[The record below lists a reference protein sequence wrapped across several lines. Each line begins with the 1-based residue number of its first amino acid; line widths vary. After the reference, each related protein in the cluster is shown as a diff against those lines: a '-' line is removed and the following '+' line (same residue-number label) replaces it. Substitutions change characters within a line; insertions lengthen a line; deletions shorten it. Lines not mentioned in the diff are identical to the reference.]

1 MRKMTK
7 IFNKEEGFTGL
18 EAAIVLIAFVVVAA
32 VFSYVVLGAG
42 FFTTQKAQ
50 EVVYS
55 SVDMASSSMEVL
67 GNVNGNGTV
76 DLSDPTN
83 SRIDGIRFVLGLT
96 AGGAPVDLANTNMVF
111 SGSEGL
117 TDLKRAT
124 EIDADS
130 GNVIHPTNEAYVYG
144 TWYIID
150 ITNGDTGSLL
160 DNQKQVTIYA
170 FLDDDNLIHPNDSF
184 SLEIKP
190 PVGAA
195 YAIKRKAP
203 AGIKVNKIIKEPTSA
218 IMDPYIFPFFLK
230 FPQRRP

>member
-1 MRKMTK
+1 MTK
-7 IFNKEEGFTGL
+7 LFNKDEGFTGL
-18 EAAIVLIAFVVVAA
+18 VAAIVLIAFVVVAA

-67 GNVNGNGTV
+67 GNVYGNGTV
-76 DLSDPTN
+76 NATN
-83 SRIDGIRFVLGLT
+83 PESSRIHALQFVLGLT
-96 AGGAPVDLANTNMVF
+96 AGGAPVDLANTNLVF

-117 TDLKRAT
+117 SDLERDDKIQAT
-124 EIDADS
+124 SD
-130 GNVIHPTNEAYVYG
+130 NVTHTTGSYTAG
-144 TWYIID
+144 TWYITD
-150 ITNGDTGSLL
+150 IANGDTGSLL

-170 FLDDDNLIHPNDSF
+170 ELPTTNLIHPNDSF

-203 AGIKVNKIIKEPTSA
+203 AGIKVNNILT
-218 IMDPYIFPFFLK
+218 
-230 FPQRRP
+230 

>member
-1 MRKMTK
+1 MTK
-7 IFNKEEGFTGL
+7 IFNKDEGFTGL

-67 GNVNGNGTV
+67 GNVYGNGTV
-76 DLSDPTN
+76 NATNPEN
-83 SRIDGIRFVLGLT
+83 SRIHGLKFVLGLT
-96 AGGAPVDLANTNMVF
+96 AGGAPVDLANTNLVF

-117 TDLKRAT
+117 SDLERDTAINAT
-124 EIDADS
+124 LSD
-130 GNVIHPTNEAYVYG
+130 VIHHSSSYTAG
-144 TWYIID
+144 TWYITD
-150 ITNGDTGSLL
+150 ISNGDTGSLL
-160 DNQKQVTIYA
+160 DNQKQVTVYA
-170 FLDDDNLIHPNDSF
+170 ELPTTNLIHPNDSF

-203 AGIKVNKIIKEPTSA
+203 AGIKEVNILT
-218 IMDPYIFPFFLK
+218 
-230 FPQRRP
+230 

>member
-1 MRKMTK
+1 MTK
-7 IFNKEEGFTGL
+7 IFNKDEGFTGL

-67 GNVNGNGTV
+67 GNVHGNGTV
-76 DLSDPTN
+76 NPSDPTL
-83 SRIDGIRFVLGLT
+83 SRIDALRFVLGLT
-96 AGGAPVDLANTNMVF
+96 AGGAPVDLANTNLVF
-111 SGSEGL
+111 SGSENL
-117 TDLKRAT
+117 TDLKRADKIKATNLDVVTPIASAT
-124 EIDADS
+124 E
-130 GNVIHPTNEAYVYG
+130 GG
-144 TWYIID
+144 TWYIVD
-150 ITNGDTGSLL
+150 ITNGDKGSLL

-170 FLDDDNLIHPNDSF
+170 VLPADNKIHPNDSF

-203 AGIKVNKIIKEPTSA
+203 AGIKEVNILT
-218 IMDPYIFPFFLK
+218 
-230 FPQRRP
+230 

>member
-1 MRKMTK
+1 MTK
-7 IFNKEEGFTGL
+7 IFNKDEGFTGL

-67 GNVNGNGTV
+67 GNVYGNGTV
-76 DLSDPTN
+76 DPSTPSN
-83 SRIDGIRFVLGLT
+83 CRIDGIQFVVGLT
-96 AGGAPVDLANTNMVF
+96 AGGASVDLANTNLVF
-111 SGSEGL
+111 SGPQGL
-117 TDLKRAT
+117 RDLKRN
-124 EIDADS
+124 EKIDATS
-130 GNVIHPTNEAYVYG
+130 TNVIDTLEHARG
-144 TWYIID
+144 TEFMWTIID

-170 FLDDDNLIHPNDSF
+170 QLDDEAIHPNDAF

-190 PVGAA
+190 PVGTS

-203 AGIKVNKIIKEPTSA
+203 AGIKEINQ
-218 IMDPYIFPFFLK
+218 LN
-230 FPQRRP
+230 

>member
-1 MRKMTK
+1 MTK
-7 IFNKEEGFTGL
+7 IFNKDEGFTGL

-67 GNVNGNGTV
+67 GNVYGNGTV
-76 DLSDPTN
+76 DSNPTL
-83 SRIDGIRFVLGLT
+83 SRIDGIQFVVGLT
-96 AGGAPVDLANTNMVF
+96 AGGASVDLANTNLVF
-111 SGSEGL
+111 SGPQGL
-117 TDLKRAT
+117 KDLKRNDKIKAT
-124 EIDADS
+124 S
-130 GNVIHPTNEAYVYG
+130 TNVIDTLDNARG
-144 TWYIID
+144 TEFMWSIID
-150 ITNGDTGSLL
+150 IANGDTGSLL

-170 FLDDDNLIHPNDSF
+170 QLDDDAIHPNDAF

-190 PVGAA
+190 PVGTS

-203 AGIKVNKIIKEPTSA
+203 AGIKEVNQ
-218 IMDPYIFPFFLK
+218 LN
-230 FPQRRP
+230 

>member
-7 IFNKEEGFTGL
+7 IFNKDEGFTGL

-67 GNVNGNGTV
+67 GNVYGHGTIV
-76 DLSDPTN
+76 LANPSESNITAL
-83 SRIDGIRFVLGLT
+83 RFVVGLT
-96 AGGAPVDLANTNMVF
+96 AGGAPVDLANTNLVF
-111 SGSEGL
+111 SGSGGL
-117 TDLKRAT
+117 KDLIRDSSIKAT
-124 EIDADS
+124 EEDVVTDIGSATAAD
-130 GNVIHPTNEAYVYG
+130 

-150 ITNGDTGSLL
+150 ITNGDKGSLL

-170 FLDDDNLIHPNDSF
+170 NLHEKAIMPNDDF

-203 AGIKVNKIIKEPTSA
+203 AGIKEINILT
-218 IMDPYIFPFFLK
+218 
-230 FPQRRP
+230 

>member
-1 MRKMTK
+1 MTK
-7 IFNKEEGFTGL
+7 IFNKDEGFTGL

-67 GNVNGNGTV
+67 GNVYGNGTV
-76 DLSDPTN
+76 AADPEN
-83 SRIDGIRFVLGLT
+83 SRIDGIKFVVGLT
-96 AGGAPVDLANTNMVF
+96 AGGASVDLANTNLVF
-111 SGSEGL
+111 SGPHGL
-117 TDLKRAT
+117 KDLARST
-124 EIDADS
+124 TIDANS
-130 GNVIHPTNEAYVYG
+130 GNVIDSQTTIDSGAAF
-144 TWYIID
+144 TWYIVD

-170 FLDDDNLIHPNDSF
+170 KLDNTAIEPNDAF

-190 PVGAA
+190 PVGTS

-203 AGIKVNKIIKEPTSA
+203 AGIKKVNT
-218 IMDPYIFPFFLK
+218 LT
-230 FPQRRP
+230 

>member
-1 MRKMTK
+1 MCSTKEMRKMTK
-7 IFNKEEGFTGL
+7 IFNKDEGFTGL

-67 GNVNGNGTV
+67 GNVHGNGTV
-76 DLSDPTN
+76 NLADPTA
-83 SRIDGIRFVLGLT
+83 SRIDALRFVVGLT
-96 AGGAPVDLANTNMVF
+96 AGGAPVDLANTNLVF
-111 SGSEGL
+111 SGSGGL
-117 TDLKRAT
+117 IDLKRAENIKAT
-124 EIDADS
+124 S
-130 GNVIHPTNEAYVYG
+130 LNVVSTYPTDIKEES

-150 ITNGDTGSLL
+150 ITNGDKGSLL
-160 DNQKQVTIYA
+160 DNQKQFTIYA
-170 FLDDDNLIHPNDSF
+170 NLTSDAIKPNDAF

-203 AGIKVNKIIKEPTSA
+203 AGIKEVNILT
-218 IMDPYIFPFFLK
+218 
-230 FPQRRP
+230 